1 MTDETTVTPAA
12 GEAEKT
18 KRQAVATTTWYNA
31 KGEAESPMDDVTKV
45 TFALDT
51 LQGRSWSLDLT
62 DARVAM
68 EAAGL
73 PAVYI
78 NKVLAYSGFGFKT
91 KQTNEASGVRNNPKL
106 SDAEKTPE
114 AQGAALDEY
123 EAELNAG
130 NWRAGRGEGE
140 SLPGAGDL
148 AEAIFRVQRQNGKS
162 PELEAIKTVVA
173 KADKELRAKWRKE
186 PNVAAALLT
195 IRAERAQAK
204 AGTKVEGGASV
215 DDILNVA

>member
-1 MTDETTVTPAA
+1 MTEETTVTSATDDKP
-12 GEAEKT
+12 
-18 KRQAVATTTWYNA
+18 KRTSVATTTWFNA

-51 LQGRSWSLDLT
+51 LQGRSWSLDLS
-62 DARVAM
+62 DARAAM

-106 SDAEKTPE
+106 ADSEKTPE

-123 EAELNAG
+123 EAELEAG
-130 NWRAGRGEGE
+130 NWRASRGEGE
-140 SLPGAGDL
+140 SLPGVGDL
-148 AEAIFRVQRQNGKS
+148 AEAIVRVQKAAGKT
-162 PELEAIKTVVA
+162 PDLEAIKANVA
-173 KADKELRAKWRKE
+173 KADKETRAKYRNNADVK
-186 PNVAAALLT
+186 AALLA
-195 IRAERAQAK
+195 IRAERAAAK
-204 AGTKVEGGASV
+204 AGTQVKGAATA
-215 DDILNVA
+215 DDILAVA